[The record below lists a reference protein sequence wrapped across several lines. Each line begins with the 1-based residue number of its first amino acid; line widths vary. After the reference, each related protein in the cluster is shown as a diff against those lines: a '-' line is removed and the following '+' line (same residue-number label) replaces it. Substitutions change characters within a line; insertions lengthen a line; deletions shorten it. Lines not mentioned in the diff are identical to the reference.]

1 MFVRNLAVAFAS
13 GAFIV
18 APEVASAVPANIP
31 NLISHRAVYD
41 LELKDASDRS
51 GIEGMTGRMVYEF
64 TGSSC
69 KGYKT
74 DFRFVTQIN
83 TGDAVRM
90 TDQQTT
96 TFEDAASKT
105 FKFETKSFTD
115 DKLDKEVTGSAA
127 DANGTMKIDL
137 TKPDARKI
145 DLAAGEFPTE
155 HMFQVIENAK
165 LGKRIFE
172 SRVFDGSD
180 DGDESL
186 ITSTLVGKQQTPKD
200 GDADP
205 DVGMAGDFAKTPFWP
220 VTIAYYND
228 KAGTDSLPIYRMSF
242 KLYENGITRDLT
254 MDYGDF
260 VLTGKLAKLDILQAE
275 NCDNKPIR

>member
-1 MFVRNLAVAFAS
+1 MIVRNLALVLAA
-13 GAFIV
+13 GVGLI
-18 APEVASAVPANIP
+18 PCIASAVPASVP

-96 TFEDAASKT
+96 TFEDAVSKKFT
-105 FKFETKSFTD
+105 FETKSFTD
-115 DKLDKEVTGSAA
+115 DKLDKEVIGSAA
-127 DANGTMKIDL
+127 DVDGKMKVDL
-137 TKPDARKI
+137 TKPDPREI
-145 DLAAGEFPTE
+145 DLVPGEFPTE
-155 HMFQVIENAK
+155 HMYQVIENAK

-186 ITSTLVGKQQTPKD
+186 ITSTLVGKQQAPKD
-200 GDADP
+200 GDAEAS
-205 DVGMAGDFAKTPFWP
+205 VAGDFAKAPFWP

-228 KAGTDSLPIYRMSF
+228 KTGTDSLPIYRMSF

-260 VLTGKLAKLDILQAE
+260 VLTGKLAKLDVL
-275 NCDNKPIR
+275 KPETCEAPPVR

>member
-1 MFVRNLAVAFAS
+1 MIVRNLALVLAAGVGFMPC
-13 GAFIV
+13 I
-18 APEVASAVPANIP
+18 ASAVPASVP

-96 TFEDAASKT
+96 TFEDAISKKFT
-105 FKFETKSFTD
+105 FETKSFTD
-115 DKLDKEVTGSAA
+115 DKLDKEVIGSAA
-127 DANGTMKIDL
+127 DVDGKMKVDL
-137 TKPDARKI
+137 TKPDPREI
-145 DLAAGEFPTE
+145 DLVPGEFPTE
-155 HMFQVIENAK
+155 HMYQVIENAK

-200 GDADP
+200 GDAEASA
-205 DVGMAGDFAKTPFWP
+205 AGDFANAPFWP

-228 KAGTDSLPIYRMSF
+228 KTGTDSLPIYRMSF

-260 VLTGKLAKLDILQAE
+260 VLTGKLAKLDVL
-275 NCDNKPIR
+275 KPETCEAPPVR